1 MFINQSNL
9 EKNNLA
15 TVDRNED
22 KEFILNSHMAQK
34 YISHHQNPV
43 QTYTDVVEAFIIPDF
58 NIKKAKESMM
68 DFQYTQE
75 NGCNIISCP
84 VG

>member
-1 MFINQSNL
+1 
-9 EKNNLA
+9 
-15 TVDRNED
+15 
-22 KEFILNSHMAQK
+22 MAQK

-58 NIKKAKESMM
+58 NIKKAKGSMM

-75 NGCNIISCP
+75 NGCNIINCP

>member
-1 MFINQSNL
+1 
-9 EKNNLA
+9 
-15 TVDRNED
+15 
-22 KEFILNSHMAQK
+22 MAQK

-58 NIKKAKESMM
+58 NIKKAKGSMM
-68 DFQYTQE
+68 DFKYTQE
-75 NGCNIISCP
+75 NGCNIINCP